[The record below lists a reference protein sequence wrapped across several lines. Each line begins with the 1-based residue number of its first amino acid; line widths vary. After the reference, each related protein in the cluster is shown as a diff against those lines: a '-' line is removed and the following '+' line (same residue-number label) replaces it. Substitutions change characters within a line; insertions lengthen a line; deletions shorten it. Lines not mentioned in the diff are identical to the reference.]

1 MKLRDILRI
10 SGRGVR
16 AHLRRNLM
24 VVAVMGVIFAVIL
37 VMNLWLQGMEKAYV
51 EFAERATDGKVVIL
65 ASNSMAGMVMD
76 EETTAVSRAEMVA
89 DVEKHGGRVL
99 GDAVR
104 VGRYGAVVLPEDLI
118 KEQIEVS
125 IENIPNGAMPVL
137 ATAFLGRQLLGKDYG
152 LSGLVGAERE
162 LEEYNRYRG
171 DLIGKTFTD
180 TDGAEYYVAGLAPG
194 NFYVG
199 SLSFRA
205 LERTND
211 DILNPVLKMVATP
224 AGMPI
229 VIDDGKNWQTG
240 ELEMVVSGSV
250 GTEGEILAEDLLAGE
265 AIVVVFEDSESA
277 YRYLREG
284 RGRFM
289 NVEFPGQDYAV
300 EVVAGMS
307 PEMRYVFGMMK
318 MVAGVASVVLGM
330 VAMIVVVFTSIRLV
344 DQEKQNI
351 RLYYNLGATTGQV
364 RVIYLCYFLELMVI
378 AAVLAFGVASA
389 IVIGWSLV
397 NQEILGVQAVL
408 AFSLR
413 EVPRVMWYGVNV
425 GTFVILGAALLMAP
439 VCVAVNRK
447 RLRW

>member
-37 VMNLWLQGMEKAYV
+37 VMNLWLQGMENAYV
-51 EFAERATDGKVVIL
+51 EFAERATGGKVVIL

-89 DVEKHGGRVL
+89 DVEEFGGKVL
-99 GDAVR
+99 GDAER
-104 VGRYGAVVLPEDLI
+104 VGRYGAVVLPKDLV
-118 KEQIEVS
+118 KEWIEVDL
-125 IENIPNGAMPVL
+125 ENVPDGAIPVL
-137 ATAFLGRQLLGKDYG
+137 ATAFLGRQLLGKEYG
-152 LSGLVGAERE
+152 LNGLVGVERE
-162 LEEYNRYRG
+162 LEEYERYRA

-180 TDGAEYYVAGLAPG
+180 TDGAEYYVVGLALG

-240 ELEMVVSGSV
+240 EPEMVVSGSV
-250 GTEGEILAEDLLAGE
+250 GTEGETLVEDLPAGE
-265 AIVVVFEDSESA
+265 AIVVVFEDGESA

-318 MVAGVASVVLGM
+318 MVAGGMSVVLGV
-330 VAMIVVVFTSIRLV
+330 VAVIVVVFTSIRLV

-351 RLYYNLGATTGQV
+351 KLYYNLGATTGQV
-364 RVIYLCYFLELMVI
+364 RAIYLCYFLELMVI

-389 IVIGWSLV
+389 IVVGWSLV
-397 NQEILGVQAVL
+397 NQEILGAQAAL

-413 EVPRVMWYGVNV
+413 EVPRVMWYGVSA
-425 GTFVILGAALLMAP
+425 GTVVILGAMLLIAP
-439 VCVAVNRK
+439 VCVAVNWK
-447 RLRW
+447 RLR

>member
-1 MKLRDILRI
+1 
-10 SGRGVR
+10 
-16 AHLRRNLM
+16 M

-37 VMNLWLQGMEKAYV
+37 VMNLWLQGMENAYV
-51 EFAERATDGKVVIL
+51 EFAERATDGKVVIM

-76 EETTAVSRAEMVA
+76 EEMTAVSRAEMVA
-89 DVEKHGGRVL
+89 DVERYGGRVL
-99 GDAVR
+99 GDAER

-118 KEQIEVS
+118 KEQIEVDL
-125 IENIPNGAMPVL
+125 ENVPDGAMPVL
-137 ATAFLGRQLLGKDYG
+137 VSTFMGEQLLGKEYQGRIRDY
-152 LSGLVGAERE
+152 E
-162 LEEYNRYRG
+162 RYREE
-171 DLIGKTFTD
+171 LIGETFTD
-180 TDGAEYYVAGLAPG
+180 AWGARYYVVGLAPG

-240 ELEMVVSGSV
+240 EPEMVVSGSV

-265 AIVVVFEDSESA
+265 AIVVVFEDGESA

-289 NVEFPGQDYAV
+289 NVEFPGQDYEAS
-300 EVVAGMS
+300 VVAGMS

-318 MVAGVASVVLGM
+318 IVAGVASVVLGV

-364 RVIYLCYFLELMVI
+364 RVIYLCYFLGLMVI
-378 AAVLAFGVASA
+378 AAVLAFGIASA
-389 IVIGWSLV
+389 IVVGWGLV
-397 NQEILGVQAVL
+397 NQEILGAQAVL
-408 AFSLR
+408 GFGLGA
-413 EVPRVMWYGVNV
+413 VPKVMWYGVNV

-439 VCVAVNRK
+439 VCIVMNRK
-447 RLRW
+447 RLRR